1 MTGLRGPND
10 RIPLGRIALRLD
22 PLTRAES
29 DKVRDMLAQLEAEGQ
44 APPSA
49 RPRRR
54 PFRALLRILAG
65 LLALVLV
72 LACGDGAGK
81 DPGRPKCVDDKGKTT
96 TCPEEWRAR

>member
-29 DKVRDMLAQLEAEGQ
+29 GKVRDMLAQLEAEGQ
-44 APPSA
+44 APPPA

-54 PFRALLRILAG
+54 FRALLRIVAG

-72 LACGDGAGK
+72 LACGNGPGN
-81 DPGRPKCVDDKGKTT
+81 DPGRPKCVDDKGRAT
-96 TCPEEWRAR
+96 TCPEEWRNR

>member
-29 DKVRDMLAQLEAEGQ
+29 GKVRDMLAQLEAEGQ
-44 APPSA
+44 APPA

-54 PFRALLRILAG
+54 RLRVILGIVAALV
-65 LLALVLV
+65 ALVLV
-72 LACGDGAGK
+72 LACGNGPGN
-81 DPGRPKCVDDKGKTT
+81 DPGRPKCVDDKGRTT